1 MWVAYIGIGAAWLL
15 FFGFIF
21 VMVVATIMD
30 WDHQRRHSVFIKLQK
45 DHTKPRKSAA
55 K

>member
-1 MWVAYIGIGAAWLL
+1 MWVAYIGIGVAGLL

-30 WDHQRRHSVFIKLQK
+30 WNYQHRHRVFIKLQK